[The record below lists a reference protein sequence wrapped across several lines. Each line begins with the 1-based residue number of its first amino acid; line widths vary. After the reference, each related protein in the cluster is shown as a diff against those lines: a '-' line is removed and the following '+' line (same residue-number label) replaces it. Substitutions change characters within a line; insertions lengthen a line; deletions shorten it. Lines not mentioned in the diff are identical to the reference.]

1 MRPAAENGCSKPAAS
16 SKFPLLPRLFPKDGK
31 FGVYFK
37 ISTGGDIR
45 TAAIVGRY
53 TNIAT

>member
-1 MRPAAENGCSKPAAS
+1 MVVQSPQHCLNFHLVPM
-16 SKFPLLPRLFPKDGK
+16 LFPKDGK